1 MSTISN
7 LYSSRDTIYQKR
19 NSRSSARG
27 KNGDVKHIIFKDGKP
42 VKTELIRV
50 SSREEEPS
58 SPQHKAS
65 GRRRIKAGSKS
76 QAIKK
81 SRRTPSEKR
90 REKLAQRLKTAMR
103 DSQTLW
109 SEKDGIWVSYQ
120 GTQGFLVKQ
129 FTPTNRLLEQRVM
142 TTEEILASS
151 IPGIF
156 GTSWQKM

>member
-7 LYSSRDTIYQKR
+7 LYSSRDTIYQKK

-27 KNGDVKHIIFKDGKP
+27 KNGDVKHIIFKDGEP

-58 SPQHKAS
+58 PQHKSS
-65 GRRRIKAGSKS
+65 GRRRIKAGSKNPTS
-76 QAIKK
+76 KR
-81 SRRTPSEKR
+81 SRQDASEKKR
-90 REKLAQRLKTAMR
+90 VKLAQRLKTAIR

-120 GTQGFLVKQ
+120 GSQGFLVKQ
-129 FTPTNRLLEQRVM
+129 FTPTNRLLEQRMM

-156 GTSWQKM
+156 DTSWKKM

>member
-7 LYSSRDTIYQKR
+7 LYSSRDTIYRKR
-19 NSRSSARG
+19 NSRSSVRG

-50 SSREEEPS
+50 SSRKEESEARQDKPS
-58 SPQHKAS
+58 T
-65 GRRRIKAGSKS
+65 RRKIKAGSKS
-76 QAIKK
+76 PSK
-81 SRRTPSEKR
+81 RGTSEKKR
-90 REKLAQRLKTAMR
+90 AKLEQRLKTAIR

-120 GTQGFLVKQ
+120 GSQGFLVKQ
-129 FTPTNRLLEQRVM
+129 FTPTNRLLEQRIM
-142 TTEEILASS
+142 TTEEILGCS

-156 GTSWQKM
+156 ETSWQKM